1 MIPVKFC
8 TVFVCYM
15 IKVTG
20 SNRLLFLL
28 LTLHRSYLLTDNDI
42 ISVHFN
48 SGEKWLQST
57 TVTLNSNLSG
67 SEPLHSLVSMLLYP
81 LITNLLWFFLL
92 QLFLLLKL
100 TDSKNFNEIHNFV
113 SYPAD
118 RQTNLGRTLVN
129 ICLSMTNESLFHE
142 ESNYMHADN
151 IIKLHVF
158 YK

>member
-1 MIPVKFC
+1 VARSYVCVCIRCCDVLIVPKQMIPVKFC

-81 LITNLLWFFLL
+81 LITVFLVA
-92 QLFLLLKL
+92 
-100 TDSKNFNEIHNFV
+100 TV
-113 SYPAD
+113 SSPKAD
-118 RQTNLGRTLVN
+118 
-129 ICLSMTNESLFHE
+129 
-142 ESNYMHADN
+142 
-151 IIKLHVF
+151 
-158 YK
+158 